1 MRRSSSLLR
10 NVARLALLL
19 PFAIPT
25 AGCGDDLQ
33 GNGTSSEAGAGS
45 EAGSGKDSG
54 GGGGGGGGTDS
65 GNGGTGTDGGNGTDG
80 GTDGSVTPDTTPPT
94 VTGNLPGIGA
104 MNVASTATISVDFSE
119 AMAAATIEGAGATT
133 FTVTKGG
140 VPVVGNVSYFDGTA
154 TFFPTGG
161 LALNATYT
169 ATISTAATDVAGNA
183 LAAPY
188 TWTFMTDSIA
198 PLGPAPVLLGAAGK
212 YVILAKAAITNVP
225 TSHVTGNVG
234 ISPAAASYIT
244 GFVKTKAGT
253 FWTAPEVVGGIFAAD
268 NDAPTP
274 SNLTTGVG
282 AMMTA
287 YTDAAGRPP
296 PNVLNFDASALG
308 TTTITPGLYNF
319 TGDVTVPN
327 NVAISGSANDVYIF
341 QVNGKLTMS
350 ANKSMTLTGARAKNI
365 FWQVTGA
372 IDIGAGAH
380 FEGIILAK
388 TSINLQTGAS
398 ITGRLYAQTAVTIAS
413 STVTA
418 PAP

>member
-1 MRRSSSLLR
+1 MLRSTSLLR

-19 PFAIPT
+19 PFALPAT
-25 AGCGDDLQ
+25 GCGDDVQ
-33 GNGTSSEAGAGS
+33 SSAPGDAGAGS
-45 EAGSGKDSG
+45 EAGSGTDS
-54 GGGGGGGGTDS
+54 GGGGGTDS
-65 GNGGTGTDGGNGTDG
+65 GNGGTGMDGGNGTDG

-94 VTGNLPGIGA
+94 VTGNLPA
-104 MNVASTATISVDFSE
+104 TAAVNVASTAVISVDFSE
-119 AMAAATIEGAGATT
+119 PMAAATIEGAGATT

-140 VPVVGNVSYFDGTA
+140 VAVAGTVSYFDDTA
-154 TFFPTGG
+154 TFVPTGG
-161 LALNATYT
+161 LDLNSTYT

-183 LAAPY
+183 LAAPF
-188 TWTFMTDSIA
+188 TWTFMTDTTA

-212 YVILAKAAITNVP
+212 YVILGESAITNVP

-253 FWTAPEVVGGIFAAD
+253 YWTAPEVVGRIFAAD
-268 NDAPTP
+268 NDKPTP
-274 SNLTTGVG
+274 GNLTTAVG

-287 YTDAAGRPP
+287 YTDAATRPP
-296 PNVLNFDASALG
+296 PNALNFDGSALG
-308 TTTITPGLYNF
+308 TTPIVPGLYNF
-319 TGDVTVPN
+319 TGNVTIPN
-327 NVAISGSANDVYIF
+327 NVSITGGPNDVFIF

-350 ANKSMTLTGARAKNI
+350 AMKSITLTGARAKNV

-372 IDIGAGAH
+372 IDIGAGSH

-388 TSINLQTGAS
+388 TNINLQTGAS

-413 STVTA
+413 STVGA